1 MKHLYLG
8 LLLVLAG
15 AAMAAEKPLALS
27 ETVQAEGLSLSAR
40 DLVFTDKK
48 SYLHMLW
55 DAFPSKA
62 AIEAA
67 ASARGLAV
75 PELRKKMAAALL
87 EQKGQG
93 RSKAKTAKVD
103 VVEFPERD
111 VYGDPVWA
119 SVVKL
124 DRFELPLGHAQA
136 KPAGSAKGKKR

>member
-1 MKHLYLG
+1 MKRLCL
-8 LLLVLAG
+8 LCLLVLTAP
-15 AAMAAEKPLALS
+15 ALAAESPLGIS

-48 SYLHMLW
+48 SYLHLLW
-55 DAFPSKA
+55 DTFPSKA
-62 AIEAA
+62 AIEATA
-67 ASARGLAV
+67 ASRGLPAS
-75 PELRKKMAAALL
+75 ELRKKMAVALL

-111 VYGDPVWA
+111 VYGDPVWG

-124 DRFELPLGHAQA
+124 DRFELPLGHAPA
-136 KPAGSAKGKKR
+136 KASGLSKGKKR